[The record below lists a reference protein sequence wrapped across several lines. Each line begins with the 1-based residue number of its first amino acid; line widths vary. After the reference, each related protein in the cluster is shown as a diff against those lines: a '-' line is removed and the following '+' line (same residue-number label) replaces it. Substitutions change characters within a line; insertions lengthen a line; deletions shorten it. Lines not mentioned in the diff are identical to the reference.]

1 MQWRD
6 NSQTNDCLHSFF
18 VCDPDNKPQD
28 NWMITQYINI
38 TDDGVNELTINMTFS
53 TAQPVGQCPN
63 CEQSFFVYL
72 YETNVIDETGR
83 VNQSFYMNTGARF
96 FHTIGDVPQ
105 ESDNSDISVSSKGLY
120 LSVIDTGSCT
130 LINRISVFYYVCPY
144 QVVNMVVYPET
155 VSPPSSGNFEDRTA
169 IATCI
174 DNASPVS
181 GGSTNLECDSG
192 GIWKTSDISCI
203 CDPGYEVV
211 MEACEGIASR
221 LVRTICNPC

>member
-6 NSQTNDCLHSFF
+6 TSQTNGCLHNFLA
-18 VCDPDNKPQD
+18 CDPNNKPQD

-38 TDDGVNELTINMTFS
+38 TDDGVNQLTINMTFS
-53 TAQPVGQCPN
+53 TAKSNSQCSN
-63 CEQSFFVYL
+63 CEQSFFVYS

-83 VNQSFYMNTGARF
+83 VNQSFYMNTGARY
-96 FHTIGDVPQ
+96 FHTIHIGNQ
-105 ESDNSDISVSSKGLY
+105 ETDSRDISISSKGLY
-120 LSVIDTGSCT
+120 LSMVDRGSCT
-130 LINRISVFYYVCPY
+130 LITHISVFYYMCPY

-155 VSPPSSGNFEDRTA
+155 VSPPSSGNAEDRIA

-181 GGSTNLECDSG
+181 GGSTNLECGSE
-192 GIWKTSDISCI
+192 GIWETTNISCI

-211 MEACEGIASR
+211 MEACEGIAS
-221 LVRTICNPC
+221 